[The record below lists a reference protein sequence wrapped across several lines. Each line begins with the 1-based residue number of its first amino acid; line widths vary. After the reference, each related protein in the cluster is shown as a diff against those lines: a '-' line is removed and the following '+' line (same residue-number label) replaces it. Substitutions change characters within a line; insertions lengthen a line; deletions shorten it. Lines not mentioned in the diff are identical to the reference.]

1 MLSDL
6 EVMTWPGFSIES
18 VLVGVGGGFSIDSER
33 VGVGGGLSIEYA
45 LCVKA
50 GLGVSLEN
58 VFVVK
63 F

>member
-1 MLSDL
+1 
-6 EVMTWPGFSIES
+6 MTWLGFSIER
-18 VLVGVGGGFSIDSER
+18 VLVGVGGGFSIDRVR

-45 LCVKA
+45 LCVIA